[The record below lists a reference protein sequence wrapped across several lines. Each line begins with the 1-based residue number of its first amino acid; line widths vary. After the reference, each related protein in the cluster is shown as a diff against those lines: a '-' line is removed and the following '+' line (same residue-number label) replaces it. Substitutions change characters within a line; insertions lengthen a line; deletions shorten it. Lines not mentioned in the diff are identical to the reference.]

1 MRQRFARRDAVRS
14 TVSGFAGP
22 GICWL
27 RKSPEESLMDLSF
40 TPEQEE
46 FRAKARAFFEE
57 NLPKSSLMGPR
68 EGQGEKDWLAEAKA
82 WQRKLYNAGYVALS
96 WPKEYGGQAMDPV
109 RQAIVNDEMV
119 RARAPYMV
127 GMLGIAMLGPTL
139 ITWGTEEQKRRYLPR
154 VLTAEEIWCQGY
166 SEPGAGSDLAS
177 LRTRAELVG
186 DEFVVNG
193 QKVWTSGAQY
203 ADMMFCL
210 VRTDP
215 EAPKHRGISY
225 MLIDMHTPGI
235 TVRPLVQMTGDR
247 GFNEVFFDNVRVPRK
262 NLVAKLNEGWIV
274 ANATL
279 FHERNMLGSA
289 SGSEQRFNRL
299 LALAKSIKR
308 GGRPLTED
316 PVFRQR
322 LVELEIRVGAM
333 RFHALRQLTD
343 QIRGKNPGVEAMINK
358 LVGPE
363 LNHDLAT
370 AAMEAM
376 GDYSMLSRDDEAA
389 LDHAYWP
396 YEWMFSLGLVIG
408 GGTSHIQK
416 NIIAERGLKM
426 PKSR

>member
-1 MRQRFARRDAVRS
+1 MDLQFTSEEEAFRLKVRS
-14 TVSGFAGP
+14 
-22 GICWL
+22 
-27 RKSPEESLMDLSF
+27 
-40 TPEQEE
+40 
-46 FRAKARAFFEE
+46 
-57 NLPKSSLMGPR
+57 
-68 EGQGEKDWLAEAKA
+68 WLAENMPTSGLSDSREGREDKTWLTRAKA
-82 WQRKLYNAGYVALS
+82 WQRRLYEAGYIALA

-109 RQAIVNDEMV
+109 RQSIVNDEMV
-119 RARAPYMV
+119 RAKAPYNV
-127 GMLGIAMLGPTL
+127 GASGLGMLGPTL
-139 ITWGTEEQKRRYLPR
+139 ISWGSEEQKQRYLPKI
-154 VLTAEEIWCQGY
+154 LTAEEIWCQGY

-177 LRTRAELVG
+177 LKTRAEIVG

-225 MLIDMHTPGI
+225 ILIDMRTPGI

-299 LALAKSIKR
+299 LALAKSITR
-308 GGRPLTED
+308 SGRPLTED

-322 LVELEIRVGAM
+322 LVELEIRVEAM

-358 LVGPE
+358 LVGTE

>member
-1 MRQRFARRDAVRS
+1 
-14 TVSGFAGP
+14 
-22 GICWL
+22 
-27 RKSPEESLMDLSF
+27 MDLSF
-40 TPEQEE
+40 TDEEEQLRQKVRRFLEE
-46 FRAKARAFFEE
+46 EIPKAGLKPASE
-57 NLPKSSLMGPR
+57 GR
-68 EGQGEKDWLAEAKA
+68 EDKEWLAKAKA
-82 WQRKLYNAGYVALS
+82 WQRKLFDAGYVALA

-109 RQAIVNDEMV
+109 KQSIVNEELV
-119 RARAPYMV
+119 RANAPYLV
-127 GMLGIAMLGPTL
+127 GGSGLGMFGPTL
-139 ITWGTEEQKRRYLPR
+139 ISWGDEEQRKRFLPKI
-154 VLTAEEIWCQGY
+154 LTAEEIWCQGY
-166 SEPGAGSDLAS
+166 SEPGSGSDLAS
-177 LRTRAELVG
+177 LRTRAEIHG

-203 ADMMFCL
+203 SDWMFCL

-225 MLIDMHTPGI
+225 ILIDMKSPGI
-235 TVRPLVQMTGDR
+235 TVRPLVQMTGDK
-247 GFNEVFFDNVRVPRK
+247 GFNEVFFDSVHVPRK
-262 NLVAKLNEGWIV
+262 NLVGKLNEGWMV

-289 SGSEQRFNRL
+289 TGSQQRFNRL

-308 GGRPLTED
+308 DGKPLID
-316 PVFRQR
+316 DAVFRQR
-322 LVELEIRVGAM
+322 LVDLEIRVEAM
-333 RFHALRQLTD
+333 RFHSYRQLTD
-343 QIRGKNPGVEAMINK
+343 QMRGKNPGVEAMINK
-358 LVGPE
+358 LVGTE

-376 GDYSMLSRDDEAA
+376 GDYSMLSRDDNEV
-389 LDHAYWP
+389 LDHGYWP

>member
-1 MRQRFARRDAVRS
+1 MLTANTADL
-14 TVSGFAGP
+14 GP
-22 GICWL
+22 Q
-27 RKSPEESLMDLSF
+27 ESQMDLNF
-40 TPEQEE
+40 TPEEEE
-46 FRAKARAFFEE
+46 FRLKVRRFLED
-57 NLPKSSLMGPR
+57 NIPRSGLGDGR
-68 EGQGEKDWLAEAKA
+68 EGREDKAWLTRAKE
-82 WQRKLYNAGYVALS
+82 WQRKLYEAGYVAMA
-96 WPKEYGGQAMDPV
+96 WPREFGGQAMESV
-109 RQAIVNDEMV
+109 RQAIVNDELV
-119 RARAPYMV
+119 RAKAPYLI
-127 GMLGIAMLGPTL
+127 GGSGLGMLGPTL
-139 ITWGTEEQKRRYLPR
+139 ISWGTEEQKKRYLPKI
-154 VLTAEEIWCQGY
+154 LTAEEIWCQGY
-166 SEPGAGSDLAS
+166 SEPGSGSDLAS
-177 LRTRAELVG
+177 LRTRAEIVG

-203 ADMMFCL
+203 SDMMFCL

-225 MLIDMHTPGI
+225 ILIDMRSPGV

-247 GFNEVFFDNVRVPRK
+247 GFNEVFFDNVHVPRK

-299 LALAKSIKR
+299 LVLAKSIQR
-308 GGRPLTED
+308 NGHPLTED

-322 LVELEIRVGAM
+322 LADLEIRVEAM
-333 RFHALRQLTD
+333 RLHAMRQLTD
-343 QIRGKNPGVEAMINK
+343 QIRGRQPGIEAMINK
-358 LVGPE
+358 LVGTE
-363 LNHDLAT
+363 LNHDLPT

-376 GDYSMLSRDDEAA
+376 GDDAMLARDEESV
-389 LDHAYWP
+389 LDKGYWP

>member
-1 MRQRFARRDAVRS
+1 
-14 TVSGFAGP
+14 
-22 GICWL
+22 
-27 RKSPEESLMDLSF
+27 MDLTF
-40 TPEQEE
+40 TPEQDE
-46 FRAKARAFFEE
+46 FRAKVRAFLDE
-57 NLPKSSLMGPR
+57 NVPQSGLGGR
-68 EGQGEKDWLAEAKA
+68 HEGRIDQSWLANAKA
-82 WQRKLYNAGYVALS
+82 WQRKLYDAGYVALS

-109 RQAIVNDEMV
+109 QQAIVNDEMV
-119 RARAPYMV
+119 RARAPFLI
-127 GMLGIAMLGPTL
+127 GGQGIGMLGPTL
-139 ITWGTEEQKRRYLPR
+139 IAFGTEEQKRRYLPK

-177 LRTRAELVG
+177 LRTRAEIVG

-193 QKVWTSGAQY
+193 QKVWTSAAQL

-215 EAPKHRGISY
+215 DAPKHRDISY
-225 MLIDMHTPGI
+225 ILIDMHSPGV
-235 TVRPLVQMTGDR
+235 TVRPLVQMTGEH
-247 GFNEVFFDNVRVPRK
+247 GFNEVFFDGVRVPRK
-262 NLVAKLNEGWIV
+262 NLVGNLNEGWIV

-289 SGSEQRFNRL
+289 TGSHQIFNRL
-299 LALAKSIKR
+299 LALARSIKR
-308 GGRPLTED
+308 NRRTLADD

-322 LVELEIRVGAM
+322 LADLEIRVTAM
-333 RFHALRQLTD
+333 RFHSYRQLSD
-343 QIRGKNPGVEAMINK
+343 QIHGRNPGIESMINK
-358 LVGPE
+358 LVGTE

-370 AAMEAM
+370 AAMELM
-376 GDYSMLSRDDEAA
+376 GDYSMLARGDAYA
-389 LDHAYWP
+389 LDNAYWP

>member
-1 MRQRFARRDAVRS
+1 
-14 TVSGFAGP
+14 
-22 GICWL
+22 
-27 RKSPEESLMDLSF
+27 MDLNF
-40 TPEQEE
+40 TSDDEAFRLKVRTFLEE
-46 FRAKARAFFEE
+46 NIAKA
-57 NLPKSSLMGPR
+57 GIGDTR
-68 EGQGEKDWLAEAKA
+68 EGREDKAWLDRAKA
-82 WQRKLYNAGYVALS
+82 WQRKLYEGGYIALA

-109 RQAIVNDEMV
+109 KQSIVNDEMV
-119 RARAPYMV
+119 RVRAPFLI
-127 GMLGIAMLGPTL
+127 GGSGLGMLGPTL
-139 ITWGTEEQKRRYLPR
+139 ISWGTEEQKQRYLPKI
-154 VLTAEEIWCQGY
+154 LTAEEIWCQGY
-166 SEPGAGSDLAS
+166 SEPGSGSDLAS
-177 LRTRAELVG
+177 LKTKAEIVG
-186 DEFVVNG
+186 DEFIVNG
-193 QKVWTSGAQY
+193 QKVWTSGAQH

-225 MLIDMHTPGI
+225 ILIDMKTPGV

-247 GFNEVFFDNVRVPRK
+247 GFNEVFFDNVHVPRK

-299 LALAKSIKR
+299 LALARNVQR
-308 GGRPLTED
+308 GGKPLTKD

-322 LVELEIRVGAM
+322 LADLEIKVAAM
-333 RFHALRQLTD
+333 RFSALRQLTD
-343 QIRGKNPGVEAMINK
+343 QIRGKNPGIEAMVNK
-358 LVGPE
+358 LVGTE

-376 GDYSMLSRDDEAA
+376 GDYSLVAREDETAI
-389 LDHAYWP
+389 DNGYWP

>member
-1 MRQRFARRDAVRS
+1 MAA
-14 TVSGFAGP
+14 
-22 GICWL
+22 
-27 RKSPEESLMDLSF
+27 MDLNF
-40 TPEQEE
+40 TPEEE
-46 FRAKARAFFEE
+46 KFRLEVRRFLEE
-57 NLPKSSLMGPR
+57 NVPKSGLSNQR
-68 EGQGEKDWLAEAKA
+68 EGREDKDWLARAKA
-82 WQRKLYNAGYVALS
+82 WQRKLYEAGYIALA

-109 RQAIVNDEMV
+109 RQSVVNDEVV

-127 GMLGIAMLGPTL
+127 GGSGLGMLGPTL
-139 ITWGTEEQKRRYLPR
+139 ISWGTEEQRQRYLPKI
-154 VLTAEEIWCQGY
+154 LTAEEIWCQGY
-166 SEPGAGSDLAS
+166 SEPGSGSDLAS
-177 LRTRAELVG
+177 LKTRAEIVG

-193 QKVWTSGAQY
+193 QKVWTSGAQW
-203 ADMMFCL
+203 ADWMFCL

-225 MLIDMHTPGI
+225 ILIDMHAPGV

-262 NLVAKLNEGWIV
+262 NLVGKLNEGWLV

-279 FHERNMLGSA
+279 FHERNMLGAS

-299 LALAKSIKR
+299 LALAKTIKR
-308 GGRPLTED
+308 NGRPITED
-316 PVFRQR
+316 PVIRQR
-322 LVELEIRVGAM
+322 LVDLEIRVDAM
-333 RFHALRQLTD
+333 RYHSMRQLTD
-343 QIRGKNPGVEAMINK
+343 QIRGRNPGIEAMINK
-358 LVGPE
+358 LVGTE

-370 AAMEAM
+370 AAMEVM
-376 GDYSMLSRDDEAA
+376 GDYSMLAREDEQA
-389 LDHAYWP
+389 LDHAFWP

>member
-1 MRQRFARRDAVRS
+1 
-14 TVSGFAGP
+14 
-22 GICWL
+22 
-27 RKSPEESLMDLSF
+27 MDLNF
-40 TPEQEE
+40 TSDEE
-46 FRAKARAFFEE
+46 AFRLKVRKFLEE
-57 NLPKSSLMGPR
+57 NVPKSGLSAAR
-68 EGQGEKDWLAEAKA
+68 EGREDATWLARAKA
-82 WQRKLYNAGYVALS
+82 WQRKLYDAGLLALA

-109 RQAIVNDEMV
+109 RQSIVNDEMV
-119 RARAPYMV
+119 RARAPYLVGGMGISMV
-127 GMLGIAMLGPTL
+127 GPTL
-139 ITWGTEEQKRRYLPR
+139 ITWGNEEQKKQYLNKI
-154 VLTAEEIWCQGY
+154 LTAEEIWCQGY

-177 LRTRAELVG
+177 LKTRAEIVG
-186 DEFVVNG
+186 DEFIVNG

-203 ADMMFCL
+203 ADRMFCL

-225 MLIDMHTPGI
+225 ILIDMHSPGI

-262 NLVAKLNEGWIV
+262 NLVGKLNEGWMV

-279 FHERNMLGSA
+279 FHERNMLGAA
-289 SGSEQRFNRL
+289 SGSEQRFDRL
-299 LALAKSIKR
+299 LALAKSIRR
-308 GGRPLTED
+308 GGHPLTRD

-322 LVELEIRVGAM
+322 LADLEIRVAAM
-333 RFHALRQLTD
+333 RYHSLRQLTD
-343 QIRGKNPGVEAMINK
+343 QMRGRNPGIEAMINK
-358 LVGPE
+358 LVGTE

-376 GDYSMLSRDDEAA
+376 GDYSMLGREDESV
-389 LDHAYWP
+389 LDHGYWP